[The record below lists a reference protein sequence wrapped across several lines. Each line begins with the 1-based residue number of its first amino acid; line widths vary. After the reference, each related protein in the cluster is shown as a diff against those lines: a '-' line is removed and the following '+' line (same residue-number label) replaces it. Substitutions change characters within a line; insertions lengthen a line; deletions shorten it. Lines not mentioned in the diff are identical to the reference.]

1 MEPPTV
7 KEEIKKENSYTIISD
22 KNHSFNL
29 NIQNLNFS
37 IKIIAIYQDDI
48 IKQIYEKKM
57 LLEELK
63 KNKFL
68 GLCDSIDEIYDELT
82 HNLSKNQTK
91 ILEETNQIYIS
102 IPIDHLKIKEILFV
116 IEEKLKDDKE
126 KIQELILIVTN
137 LKQEIKELKNNK
149 NNDEFSKLNEKIIT
163 LEKEN
168 SKLNAKIITLEKEN
182 SKINDKIITLEK
194 ENSKINEEL
203 NSYKIFLPYLEKYKK
218 KSDDD
223 DNKMIRNL
231 DSLIIGNNEKYNI
244 TLKNWIN
251 PNIKIKS
258 QLLYRKSR
266 DGDEFQTFHK
276 LCDNKGGS
284 TLILIKLDNGNILGS
299 YTILD
304 WDSKSEWKD
313 DLNMF
318 AFSLTENAKCIKNNN
333 NKLGIYCNPNYGPH
347 TAIHYFNDKNKKMK
361 VTYINAGYN
370 SFNESNKLSKEKG
383 YFNTQEVEIFKI
395 L

>member
-182 SKINDKIITLEK
+182 SKIN
-194 ENSKINEEL
+194 EEL

-318 AFSLTENAKCIKNNN
+318 AFSLTENVKCIKNNQS
-333 NKLGIYCNPNYGPH
+333 KYGIYCNPNYGPH
-347 TAIHYFNDKNKKMK
+347 TAIHYFNDQNKKMK
-361 VTYINAGYN
+361 VTYINAGYD

>member
-168 SKLNAKIITLEKEN
+168 SKLNE
-182 SKINDKIITLEK
+182 KIITLEK

>member
-168 SKLNAKIITLEKEN
+168 SKLNE
-182 SKINDKIITLEK
+182 KIITLEK

-318 AFSLTENAKCIKNNN
+318 AFSLTENVKCIKNNN
-333 NKLGIYCNPNYGPH
+333 NTFGIYCNPNCGPH

-361 VTYINAGYN
+361 VTYINAGYD

>member
-1 MEPPTV
+1 
-7 KEEIKKENSYTIISD
+7 
-22 KNHSFNL
+22 
-29 NIQNLNFS
+29 
-37 IKIIAIYQDDI
+37 
-48 IKQIYEKKM
+48 M

-102 IPIDHLKIKEILFV
+102 IPVDHLKIKEILFV

-168 SKLNAKIITLEKEN
+168 SKLNE
-182 SKINDKIITLEK
+182 KIITLEK

-304 WDSKSEWKD
+304 WDSKSEWKI

-318 AFSLTENAKCIKNNN
+318 AFSLTENVKCIKNNN
-333 NKLGIYCNPNYGPH
+333 NTFGIYCNPNYGPH

>member
-168 SKLNAKIITLEKEN
+168 SKLNE
-182 SKINDKIITLEK
+182 KIITLEK

-299 YTILD
+299 YTVLN

-347 TAIHYFNDKNKKMK
+347 TAFHFFNNQNKKMK
-361 VTYINAGYN
+361 VTYIETGYY

>member
-182 SKINDKIITLEK
+182 SKIN
-194 ENSKINEEL
+194 EEL
-203 NSYKIFLPYLEKYKK
+203 NSYKIFLPYLVKYKK

-266 DGDEFQTFHK
+266 DGDDFQTFHK

-299 YTILD
+299 YTVLD
-304 WDSKSEWKD
+304 CDSKSEWKD

-318 AFSLTENAKCIKNNN
+318 AFSLTENVKCIKNNN
-333 NKLGIYCNPNYGPH
+333 NTFGIYCNPNYGPH
-347 TAIHYFNDKNKKMK
+347 TAIHYFNDQNKKMK
-361 VTYINAGYN
+361 VTYINVGYN

>member
-168 SKLNAKIITLEKEN
+168 SKLNE
-182 SKINDKIITLEK
+182 KIITLEK

-266 DGDEFQTFHK
+266 DGDDFQTFHK